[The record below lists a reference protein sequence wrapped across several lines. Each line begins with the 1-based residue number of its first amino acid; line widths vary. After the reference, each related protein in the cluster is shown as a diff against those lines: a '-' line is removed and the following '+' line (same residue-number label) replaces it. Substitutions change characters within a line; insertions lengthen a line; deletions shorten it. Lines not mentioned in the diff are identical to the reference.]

1 MKNFFIWEL
10 HFSSKIG
17 CKPGKTDRNSKST
30 LALLLEYLELL
41 QFLQGQ
47 RSNFLLGFYQ
57 CLGWTYVTWNCRLG
71 YFFSFVQT
79 LKFSPKLTKTKG
91 LSWNITQKYCL
102 KLLNL
107 NHKVLF
113 SQVFMTE
120 HTSENISMQNTKS
133 RVFAE
138 RGKYFFCQQ

>member
-1 MKNFFIWEL
+1 MKL
-10 HFSSKIG
+10 QIG
-17 CKPGKTDRNSKST
+17 IIYILYK
-30 LALLLEYLELL
+30 LLN
-41 QFLQGQ
+41 FLQ
-47 RSNFLLGFYQ
+47 
-57 CLGWTYVTWNCRLG
+57 
-71 YFFSFVQT
+71 
-79 LKFSPKLTKTKG
+79 
-91 LSWNITQKYCL
+91 SWQKQKACHGISHKNIVL

-138 RGKYFFCQQ
+138 REKYFLLASGSITAFKHNAN

>member
-1 MKNFFIWEL
+1 MKLQIGIFFT
-10 HFSSKIG
+10 S
-17 CKPGKTDRNSKST
+17 
-30 LALLLEYLELL
+30 
-41 QFLQGQ
+41 
-47 RSNFLLGFYQ
+47 
-57 CLGWTYVTWNCRLG
+57 
-71 YFFSFVQT
+71 VQT

-138 RGKYFFCQQ
+138 RGKYFLPAVAGRRQLRSFQTQC